1 MESACGIHQ
10 ALRRNHQEIVRV
22 LDYCRIPDSRTKLER
37 LGDDLTKTLEKIFK
51 SEKVIN
57 SNMSDVGAQY
67 RTKSE
72 DYKKLSTHYN
82 NLNVSI
88 K

>member
-1 MESACGIHQ
+1 MCSLPGCAGTPSKKRMSLPLLSIPESR
-10 ALRRNHQEIVRV
+10 L
-22 LDYCRIPDSRTKLER
+22 KLEK
-37 LGDDLTKTLEKIFK
+37 LGEDLTKTLEQIFK

-57 SNMSDVGAQY
+57 SNMSDIGAQY

-72 DYKKLSTHYN
+72 DLKKLSTHYN
-82 NLNVSI
+82 NLNVST